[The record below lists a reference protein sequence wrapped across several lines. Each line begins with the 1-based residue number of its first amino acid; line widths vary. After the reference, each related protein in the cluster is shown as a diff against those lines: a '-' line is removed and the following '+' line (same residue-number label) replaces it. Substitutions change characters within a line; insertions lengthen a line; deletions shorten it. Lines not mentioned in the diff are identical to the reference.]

1 MGWGEIGLWQG
12 GSYGFEGAVLLS
24 IKPTVQQVFLLVNS
38 SLFDASWFSLSI
50 LTASA
55 RKGLL
60 TELQSPPQL
69 SHNPCRTARS
79 PCLSARIITPP
90 LGMARFGSTGPAV
103 RQVLLGVIWRGQGT
117 SLVVWATQQSG
128 LGCSSK
134 ALGKGAWCL
143 FSAPVLD
150 IRIVAGF
157 GKGSLVSVRSAR
169 VEVEFS
175 KNCEAITLARGWVF
189 IEFGKLEF
197 PTQCQHQIDLKEE
210 DLLPN
215 GCGYEPVESS
225 SNNCTALVVQQGLG
239 RRIGARLQG
248 ESQQENLSP
257 WAFVKPWSRLN
268 QVSSR
273 A

>member
-128 LGCSSK
+128 LGCSS
-134 ALGKGAWCL
+134 
-143 FSAPVLD
+143 APVLD

-175 KNCEAITLARGWVF
+175 KNCEA
-189 IEFGKLEF
+189 
-197 PTQCQHQIDLKEE
+197 EE